1 MSAEP
6 FSYPVLAA
14 DIPADGRR
22 FRIEA
27 DAQQRSRLA
36 AALQI
41 PAVDEL
47 QAELV
52 VRPVLGGAYAV
63 RGILRASV
71 VQTDVVSL
79 EPVAQELVED
89 IDVTLMRAEDAGP
102 SHRGKIEP
110 IDAAELEG
118 PDLFHHGR
126 IDLGAIMREHLAL
139 GLDPYPRAPGSEFPG
154 HIEDDTGSDP
164 SPFAVLGALKGRGE

>member
-22 FRIEA
+22 FRIDA

-41 PAVDEL
+41 PAVDAL

-52 VRPVLGGAYAV
+52 VGPVLGGAYAV
-63 RGILRASV
+63 RGTLRASV
-71 VQTDVVSL
+71 MQTDVVSL
-79 EPVAQELVED
+79 DPVSQEIVED
-89 IDVTLMRAEDAGP
+89 INVTLMRAEDAGP
-102 SHRGKIEP
+102 SQREKSEP
-110 IDAAELEG
+110 IDAAESEG

-126 IDLGAIMREHLAL
+126 IDLGAIIREHLAL

-154 HIEDDTGSDP
+154 HIEDDPGADQ
-164 SPFAVLGALKGRGE
+164 SPFAVLGALKMRNE